1 MKLTKSQI
9 IYIETATLATLRHE
23 GKEPTAKG
31 KAITHKFLLGKITSS
46 KAVNEIIKLYS
57 NGGKSND

>member
-1 MKLTKSQI
+1 MKLTKNQI

-23 GKEPTAKG
+23 GLKPSEKG
-31 KAITHKFLLGKITSS
+31 QMITHEFLLGKKTSS
-46 KAVNEIIKLYS
+46 KAISEIIKLYS